1 MKKLTLLFCIFFLCM
16 STEVS
21 ASWAYRFVVYNHGT
35 YEVTAEQVDSDR
47 IGKKLGKVTR
57 YSDREGTY
65 GGNFSNVYPK
75 GTTYHEIKG
84 TSPKEQIAVKT
95 GTEAYVKAEYRGPY
109 AGPAGGPKEVWFSIL
124 IIALLAAAVIF
135 FYHRHRTRKRPT

>member
-1 MKKLTLLFCIFFLCM
+1 MKKLTLLFCIFFLYI

-35 YEVTAEQVDSDR
+35 YEVTGEQIDSDR

-75 GTTYHEIKG
+75 GTTYHEILG
-84 TSPKEQIAVKT
+84 ISPQKQIAVKT
-95 GTEAYVKAEYRGPY
+95 GTEAYVMAEYRGPY
-109 AGPAGGPKEVWFSIL
+109 AGPAGRPGEAWLSIL
-124 IIALLAAAVIF
+124 VIALLAAAGIF
-135 FYHRHRTRKRPT
+135 FYHRHRTRHRPT

>member
-1 MKKLTLLFCIFFLCM
+1 MKKLTLLVCIFFLCI
-16 STEVS
+16 SAEAS

-57 YSDREGTY
+57 YTDREGTY

-84 TSPKEQIAVKT
+84 ISPKEQIAVKT
-95 GTEAYVKAEYRGPY
+95 GIGAYIKAEYRGAY
-109 AGPAGGPKEVWFSIL
+109 AGPAGGPSEVWLSIP
-124 IIALLAAAVIF
+124 IIVLLAAAAMF
-135 FYHRHRTRKRPT
+135 FYYRRRTRKRPT